1 MIFCLREMH
10 RKVCCVSIRIYCN
23 DLDESN
29 FLFLRYR
36 DKARQVRCGEVNT
49 DDDEVYTLCNVLV

>member
-1 MIFCLREMH
+1 MH